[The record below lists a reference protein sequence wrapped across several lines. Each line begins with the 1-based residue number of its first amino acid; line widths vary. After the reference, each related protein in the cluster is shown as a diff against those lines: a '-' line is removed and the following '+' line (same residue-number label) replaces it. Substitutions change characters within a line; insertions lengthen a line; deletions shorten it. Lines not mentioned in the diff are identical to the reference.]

1 MYSLVSRAIR
11 LKLEDSKIASPS
23 ETKGISRRR
32 DTGKTIDSKRPAQ
45 WGRRQPF
52 AFVGVFHLAATIG
65 SLSPAET
72 ERGESNQMQF
82 PTPLR

>member
-1 MYSLVSRAIR
+1 
-11 LKLEDSKIASPS
+11 
-23 ETKGISRRR
+23 
-32 DTGKTIDSKRPAQ
+32 
-45 WGRRQPF
+45 
-52 AFVGVFHLAATIG
+52 VGVFHLAATIG